1 MFLLAMFYGTCFV
14 VIGGNEMCNG
24 VGGNGQQQAFRQPL
38 YVHRKH
44 EVLSVSRSAESYID
58 DDVVIC

>member
-1 MFLLAMFYGTCFV
+1 
-14 VIGGNEMCNG
+14 MCNG
-24 VGGNGQQQAFRQPL
+24 VGRNGQQQVFRQLL

-44 EVLSVSRSAESYID
+44 EVLGVSSSAESYID